1 MKAENARFD
10 YSKELQIENKK
21 SVVKEKRK
29 MSEMERIT
37 EEAKADII
45 TISRDEFMRI
55 AASQLDKGEKVAEL
69 FEKQPMLTLLHM
81 LMVVDLAD
89 KLFRKKEE
97 EKESEE

>member
-29 MSEMERIT
+29 MSELERIT
-37 EEAKADII
+37 EEAKTDVI
-45 TISRDEFMRI
+45 TISRDEFLRI
-55 AASQLDKGEKVAEL
+55 AAEQITPGSKLAEL
-69 FEKQPMLTLLHM
+69 IEKQPMLMLLHM
-81 LMVVDLAD
+81 LITVDLAD
-89 KLFRKKEE
+89 ALFRKKEE

>member
-1 MKAENARFD
+1 
-10 YSKELQIENKK
+10 
-21 SVVKEKRK
+21 
-29 MSEMERIT
+29 MSELERIT

>member
-37 EEAKADII
+37 EEAKKDVI
-45 TISRDEFMRI
+45 TISRDEFMHI
-55 AASQLDKGEKVAEL
+55 AASQLNSDERIAEL
-69 FEKQPMLTLLHM
+69 VGKEPMTTILH
-81 LMVVDLAD
+81 LAIIVDLAD
-89 KLFRKKEE
+89 KLFRKKKE
-97 EKESEE
+97 EKESE

>member
-37 EEAKADII
+37 EEAKGDVI
-45 TISRDEFMRI
+45 TISRDEFMHI
-55 AASQLDKGEKVAEL
+55 AASQLDTDEWIAEL
-69 FEKQPMLTLLHM
+69 VGKEPMLTLLHM
-81 LMVVDLAD
+81 AIIADLAN
-89 KLFRKKEE
+89 KLFCKKEE
-97 EKESEE
+97 KKESEE